1 MNVLLIMGTVDK
13 SVITLL
19 DHIAAAV
26 KVDINC
32 SVTSRIVKVRIFNYE
47 CTLFLL

>member
-13 SVITLL
+13 CVITLL
-19 DHIAAAV
+19 DHIAVTV

-32 SVTSRIVKVRIFNYE
+32 YVTNRVVKVRKSTI
-47 CTLFLL
+47 CM